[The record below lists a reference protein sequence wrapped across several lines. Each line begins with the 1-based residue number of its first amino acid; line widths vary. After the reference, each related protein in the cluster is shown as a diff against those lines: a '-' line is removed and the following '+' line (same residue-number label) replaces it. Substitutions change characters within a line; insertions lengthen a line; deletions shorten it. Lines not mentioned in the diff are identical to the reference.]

1 MSNEL
6 TVSDKLTKKLI
17 ELWNDREFVIGTLSF
32 AATEEDRQDLLEFI
46 ENHHTVTVE
55 TVSIFAAYLH
65 QQREKQNKEK

>member
-17 ELWNDREFVIGTLSF
+17 ELWNDREFVMGTLSF
-32 AATEEDRQDLLEFI
+32 AATEEDRQDLLEFM

-65 QQREKQNKEK
+65 QQREKRNKKD